1 MDRSRRTEAPSTAI
15 PRRDAM
21 TRPRYIIS
29 IAAELASC
37 HPRTLR
43 IYEEEG
49 LLMPQR
55 RNNLRLYSEADIQR
69 VRIIRFLTRRQRVNL
84 AGVRVILQLEALGK
98 IRVYDLFDEDDLER
112 FADDAAEQRARCG
125 AIDRRSDPEWQLTR
139 PRRLPTPRPPAD
151 DENGTSLDRLQVLP
165 LVALRDT
172 VIFPEMIVPLQV
184 GRDRS
189 VKALD
194 RAVRTSQPVAL
205 VTQRSSE
212 QEDITHVDELYSV
225 GTLAK
230 IAQVIRLQDGT
241 IRAIVQGQRRIRL
254 LDLLQTDPHLEARV
268 ELVEDGTEK
277 TLEVEAL
284 MASIHGQ
291 IEQYVN
297 SGASVPPEV
306 AVAARNIVDGG
317 LLADMTAYSPEM
329 TTEQR
334 QELLETIDIADRL
347 RLASAFLAK
356 QIEVLELKGRIQS
369 EVKSEMDK
377 TQREYILRE
386 QMKAIQKE
394 LGEDDPAV
402 AEATELREKVEQS
415 AMPDEVKEK
424 ALKEV
429 DRLARIPSASPEQGV
444 IRTYVDWLVS
454 LPWGVETDDNL
465 DLDEAEKVLNEDH
478 WGLEKPK
485 ERIVEY
491 MAVRKLAE
499 KIRSPILLFVGPPG
513 VGKTSLG
520 KSIARAMGRKFV
532 RMSLGGIHD
541 EAEIRGHRRTYIGA
555 LPGRVIQN
563 IKTAGSANPVFM
575 LDEIDKVGMDFRGDP
590 SSALLEVLDPE
601 QNNSFQDN
609 YLEVPFDLSKV
620 LFIATANM
628 IDTIPPALRDRM
640 EMIQLPGYTQLE
652 RVRIA
657 ERFLVPKQ
665 LEAHG
670 LTEKNLVFEEGALV
684 RLIQAFTREAGVR
697 NLEREIANVA
707 RKVARRVATD
717 AKTKVV
723 VKADA
728 LEEYLGPARFDY
740 GELDA
745 EDQVGMVTGLVVS
758 DAGGDIVQVEA
769 TKMDGKD
776 DFLLTG
782 QLGDVM
788 KESARAGMSYIRART
803 RELGIDPATFE
814 KSTVHIHVPAGA
826 TPKDGPSAGVTMATA
841 IASLLTGKP
850 ARRDLAMTG
859 EITLRGR
866 VLPIGGLKSKL
877 LAAHLAGVKTVL
889 IPKRNERDLVDVPD
903 EVRQELRIVPV
914 ENMDEVLAEALID
927 APRPAARIKAER
939 DERQK
944 LVARRPRR
952 PRKPAEEAPIAA
964 TGDGAKPSDQPPA
977 GQPA

>member
-1 MDRSRRTEAPSTAI
+1 VATDETNKDIPEITAI
-15 PRRDAM
+15 
-21 TRPRYIIS
+21 
-29 IAAELASC
+29 
-37 HPRTLR
+37 
-43 IYEEEG
+43 
-49 LLMPQR
+49 
-55 RNNLRLYSEADIQR
+55 
-69 VRIIRFLTRRQRVNL
+69 
-84 AGVRVILQLEALGK
+84 
-98 IRVYDLFDEDDLER
+98 EDGDGADLEH
-112 FADDAAEQRARCG
+112 F
-125 AIDRRSDPEWQLTR
+125 
-139 PRRLPTPRPPAD
+139 
-151 DENGTSLDRLQVLP
+151 QVLP

-172 VIFPEMIVPLQV
+172 VIFPEMIVPLTV

-194 RAVRTSQPVAL
+194 RAVRRSQPVAL

-212 QEDITHVDELYSV
+212 QEDIGSADELYPI

-241 IRAIVQGQRRIRL
+241 IRAIVQGQRRVRL
-254 LDLLQTDPHLEARV
+254 LELAQVDPHLEARV
-268 ELVEDGTEK
+268 EVIDDSASK
-277 TLEVEAL
+277 TLEIEAL
-284 MASIHGQ
+284 MSSIHGQ

-306 AVAARNIVDGG
+306 AVAARNITDGG

-334 QELLETIDIADRL
+334 QELLETIDVAERL

-394 LGEDDPAV
+394 LGEDDPSV
-402 AEATELREKVEQS
+402 AEANELREKVEAS
-415 AMPDEVKEK
+415 AMPDEVKAK

-429 DRLARIPSASPEQGV
+429 ERLSRIPSASPEQGV

-465 DLDEAEKVLNEDH
+465 DLEAAEKVLNEDH
-478 WGLEKPK
+478 YGLEKPK

-491 MAVRKLAE
+491 MAVRKLAD

-601 QNNSFQDN
+601 QNFSFADN

-628 IDTIPPALRDRM
+628 LDTIPPALRDRM
-640 EMIQLPGYTQLE
+640 EVIQLPGYTQLE

-670 LTEKNLVFEEGALV
+670 LTEKNLAFEEAALV

-707 RKVARRVATD
+707 RKVARRVAAN
-717 AKTKVV
+717 AKTRVV
-723 VKADA
+723 VKAAD
-728 LEEYLGPARFDY
+728 LEDYLGPGRFEY
-740 GELDA
+740 GELDDT
-745 EDQVGMVTGLVVS
+745 DQVGMVTGLVVS

-776 DFLLTG
+776 DFILTG

-788 KESARAGMSYIRART
+788 KESARAGLSFIRART
-803 RELGIDPATFE
+803 RELGIDPAAFE
-814 KSTVHIHVPAGA
+814 KTTIHIHVPAGA

-841 IASLLTGKP
+841 MASLLTGRP

-889 IPKRNERDLVDVPD
+889 IPKRNEKDLVDVPE
-903 EVRQELRIVPV
+903 EVRTELRIVPV
-914 ENMDEVLAEALID
+914 ENMDQVLAEALID

-944 LVARRPRR
+944 LGTRRPRR
-952 PRKPAEEAPIAA
+952 SRKAATAPIPAPEAPA
-964 TGDGAKPSDQPPA
+964 DQPPA

>member
-1 MDRSRRTEAPSTAI
+1 VVTDDKTPDTPEIEPT
-15 PRRDAM
+15 
-21 TRPRYIIS
+21 
-29 IAAELASC
+29 
-37 HPRTLR
+37 
-43 IYEEEG
+43 
-49 LLMPQR
+49 
-55 RNNLRLYSEADIQR
+55 
-69 VRIIRFLTRRQRVNL
+69 
-84 AGVRVILQLEALGK
+84 
-98 IRVYDLFDEDDLER
+98 DE
-112 FADDAAEQRARCG
+112 
-125 AIDRRSDPEWQLTR
+125 T
-139 PRRLPTPRPPAD
+139 
-151 DENGTSLDRLQVLP
+151 ENGAAALDRVQVLP

-212 QEDITHVDELYSV
+212 QEEIGQADELYTI

-254 LDLLQTDPHLEARV
+254 LDLLQTEPHLEARV
-268 ELVEDGTEK
+268 EVIDDATEK

-291 IEQYVN
+291 IEQYVS

-334 QELLETIDIADRL
+334 QELLETIDVADRL
-347 RLASAFLAK
+347 RLASGFLAK

-402 AEATELREKVEQS
+402 AEASELRERVEQS

-429 DRLARIPSASPEQGV
+429 DRLSRIPSASPEQGV

-454 LPWGVETDDNL
+454 LPWGITTDDNL

-520 KSIARAMGRKFV
+520 KSIARAMGRKFQ

-628 IDTIPPALRDRM
+628 LDTIPPALRDRM
-640 EMIQLPGYTQLE
+640 EVIQLAGYTQLE

-670 LTEKNLVFEEGALV
+670 LTEKNLQFEESALV
-684 RLIQAFTREAGVR
+684 RLIQGFTREAGVR

-707 RKVARRVATD
+707 RKVARRVASDDKYT
-717 AKTKVV
+717 VV
-723 VKADA
+723 IKAED
-728 LEEYLGPARFDY
+728 LEEYLGPGRFEY

-769 TKMDGKD
+769 TKMEGKD
-776 DFLLTG
+776 DFILTG

-803 RELGIDPATFE
+803 KEFGIDQGAFE
-814 KSTVHIHVPAGA
+814 KTTIHIHVPAGA

-841 IASLLTGKP
+841 MASLLTGKP
-850 ARRDLAMTG
+850 VRRDLAMTG

-889 IPKRNERDLVDVPD
+889 IPKRNEKDLVDVPE
-903 EVRQELRIVPV
+903 EVLTQLRVVPV
-914 ENMDEVLAEALID
+914 ENMDQVLAEALIE
-927 APRPAARIKAER
+927 APRSAARIKAER

-952 PRKPAEEAPIAA
+952 ARKPKAETPIPAS
-964 TGDGAKPSDQPPA
+964 DGPSSEQPPA

>member
-1 MDRSRRTEAPSTAI
+1 MATEETPDI
-15 PRRDAM
+15 PQPATD
-21 TRPRYIIS
+21 
-29 IAAELASC
+29 
-37 HPRTLR
+37 
-43 IYEEEG
+43 
-49 LLMPQR
+49 
-55 RNNLRLYSEADIQR
+55 EAD
-69 VRIIRFLTRRQRVNL
+69 
-84 AGVRVILQLEALGK
+84 
-98 IRVYDLFDEDDLER
+98 EDQE
-112 FADDAAEQRARCG
+112 
-125 AIDRRSDPEWQLTR
+125 
-139 PRRLPTPRPPAD
+139 
-151 DENGTSLDRLQVLP
+151 LDKLQVLP

-212 QEDITHVDELYSV
+212 QEEIGSVDELYTI

-241 IRAIVQGQRRIRL
+241 IRAIVQGRRRIRL
-254 LDLLQTDPHLEARV
+254 LDLLQTEPHLEARV
-268 ELVEDGTEK
+268 EIIDDATEK

-284 MASIHGQ
+284 MASIHAQ

-297 SGASVPPEV
+297 SGAPVPPEV
-306 AVAARNIVDGG
+306 AVAARNITDGG

-334 QELLETIDIADRL
+334 QELLETVDIADRL
-347 RLASAFLAK
+347 RLASQFLAK

-402 AEATELREKVEQS
+402 AEASDLRERVEAS
-415 AMPDEVKEK
+415 GMPEEVKAR

-429 DRLARIPSASPEQGV
+429 DRLSRIPSASPEQGV

-454 LPWGVETDDNL
+454 LPWGIETDDNL
-465 DLDEAEKVLNEDH
+465 DLDEAEKILNEDH

-555 LPGRVIQN
+555 LPGRVMQN

-601 QNNSFQDN
+601 QNNTFADN

-628 IDTIPPALRDRM
+628 LDTIPPALRDRM
-640 EMIQLPGYTQLE
+640 EVIQLPGYTQLE

-657 ERFLVPKQ
+657 ERFLMPKQ
-665 LEAHG
+665 LENHG
-670 LTEKNLVFEEGALV
+670 LTAENLQFEEASLV

-707 RKVARRVATD
+707 RKVARRVAGNAETS
-717 AKTKVV
+717 VV
-723 VKADA
+723 VKPEE
-728 LEEYLGPARFDY
+728 LEDYLGPARFDY
-740 GELDA
+740 GELEA
-745 EDQVGMVTGLVVS
+745 EDQIGMVTGLVVS

-769 TKMDGKD
+769 TRMDGKD
-776 DFLLTG
+776 DFILTG
-782 QLGDVM
+782 QLGSVM
-788 KESARAGMSYIRART
+788 QESARAGLSFIRART
-803 RELGIDPATFE
+803 KELGIDPGSFE
-814 KSTVHIHVPAGA
+814 KSTLHIHVPAGA

-841 IASLLTGKP
+841 MASLLTGKP
-850 ARRDLAMTG
+850 VRRDLAMTG

-889 IPKRNERDLVDVPD
+889 IPKRNEKDLVDVPE
-903 EVRQELRIVPV
+903 EVREQLRIVPV
-914 ENMDEVLAEALID
+914 ENMDEVLAEALIE
-927 APRPAARIKAER
+927 APRSAARIKAER
-939 DERQK
+939 QQRQSQ
-944 LVARRPRR
+944 VTRRPRR
-952 PRKPAEEAPIAA
+952 ARKPAEPAPIPAA
-964 TGDGAKPSDQPPA
+964 GETPKDQPPA

>member
-1 MDRSRRTEAPSTAI
+1 VATDDKNQEI
-15 PRRDAM
+15 PEIDA
-21 TRPRYIIS
+21 S
-29 IAAELASC
+29 
-37 HPRTLR
+37 
-43 IYEEEG
+43 EEE
-49 LLMPQR
+49 
-55 RNNLRLYSEADIQR
+55 N
-69 VRIIRFLTRRQRVNL
+69 
-84 AGVRVILQLEALGK
+84 
-98 IRVYDLFDEDDLER
+98 
-112 FADDAAEQRARCG
+112 G
-125 AIDRRSDPEWQLTR
+125 AP
-139 PRRLPTPRPPAD
+139 
-151 DENGTSLDRLQVLP
+151 LDRVQVLP

-172 VIFPEMIVPLQV
+172 VIFPEMIVPLTV

-205 VTQRSSE
+205 LTQRSSE
-212 QEDITHVDELYSV
+212 QEEISQVDELYAV

-254 LDLLQTDPHLEARV
+254 LDLVQNDPHLEGRV
-268 ELVEDGTEK
+268 ELIEDKAEK

-291 IEQYVN
+291 IEQYIN

-334 QELLETIDIADRL
+334 QELLETIDVADRL
-347 RLASAFLAK
+347 RLASQFLAK

-402 AEATELREKVEQS
+402 AEAGELRTKVEES

-454 LPWGVETDDNL
+454 LPWGVESDDNL
-465 DLDEAEKVLNEDH
+465 DLDESEKVLNEDH
-478 WGLEKPK
+478 YGLEKPK
-485 ERIVEY
+485 ERILEY

-555 LPGRVIQN
+555 LPGRVIQS

-601 QNNSFQDN
+601 QNNTFQDN

-628 IDTIPPALRDRM
+628 LDTIPPALRDRM
-640 EMIQLPGYTQLE
+640 EVIQLPGYTQLE
-652 RVRIA
+652 KLRIA
-657 ERFLVPKQ
+657 QRFLVPKQ
-665 LEAHG
+665 LENHG
-670 LTEKNLVFEEGALV
+670 LSPEQLDITEPALV
-684 RLIQAFTREAGVR
+684 RLIQAFTKEAGVR

-707 RKVARRVATD
+707 RKVARRVAAD
-717 AKTKVV
+717 DKVKV
-723 VKADA
+723 TVEPDQ
-728 LEEYLGPARFDY
+728 LEEYLGPARFEY
-740 GELDA
+740 GELES

-758 DAGGDIVQVEA
+758 EVGGDIVQVEA
-769 TKMDGKD
+769 TRMEGKD
-776 DFLLTG
+776 EFILTG

-788 KESARAGMSYIRART
+788 KESARAGLSYIRART
-803 RELGIDPATFE
+803 KQLGIDPASYE
-814 KSTVHIHVPAGA
+814 KQTLHIHVPAGA

-841 IASLLTGKP
+841 MASLLTGQP
-850 ARRDLAMTG
+850 VRRDLAMTG

-889 IPKRNERDLVDVPD
+889 IPKRNEKDLVDVPED
-903 EVRQELRIVPV
+903 VRNELRIVPV
-914 ENMDEVLAEALID
+914 ETMDEVLAEALISE
-927 APRPAARIKAER
+927 PRSARRIKAER
-939 DERQK
+939 AERQK
-944 LVARRPRR
+944 RVAAPRR
-952 PRKPAEEAPIAA
+952 RRRQDEAPVAA
-964 TGDGAKPSDQPPA
+964 TPPKPEPVQPPA
-977 GQPA
+977 GAQ

>member
-1 MDRSRRTEAPSTAI
+1 MNHMDSENHENEVAPEQLRDDETPEAETNEVETS
-15 PRRDAM
+15 
-21 TRPRYIIS
+21 
-29 IAAELASC
+29 AE
-37 HPRTLR
+37 
-43 IYEEEG
+43 
-49 LLMPQR
+49 
-55 RNNLRLYSEADIQR
+55 
-69 VRIIRFLTRRQRVNL
+69 
-84 AGVRVILQLEALGK
+84 
-98 IRVYDLFDEDDLER
+98 
-112 FADDAAEQRARCG
+112 AR
-125 AIDRRSDPEWQLTR
+125 DPESR
-139 PRRLPTPRPPAD
+139 D
-151 DENGTSLDRLQVLP
+151 VDKIQVLP
-165 LVALRDT
+165 MVALRDT

-194 RAVRTSQPVAL
+194 RAVRASSPVAL

-212 QEDITHVDELYSV
+212 TEEVNSVDELYGV

-241 IRAIVQGQRRIRL
+241 IRAIVQGQRRVRL
-254 LDLLQTDPHLEARV
+254 LDLLQVEPHLEARV
-268 ELVEDGTEK
+268 ETIDDAHSK

-284 MASIHGQ
+284 MASVQGQ
-291 IEQYVN
+291 IEQYVT

-306 AVAARNIVDGG
+306 AIAARNITDAG
-317 LLADMTAYSPEM
+317 LLADMVAYSPEM
-329 TTEQR
+329 STELR
-334 QELLETIDIADRL
+334 QQLLETIDVPDRL
-347 RLASAFLAK
+347 RLVSQFLAK

-394 LGEDDPAV
+394 LGDDDPAV
-402 AEATELREKVEQS
+402 AEANELRERVEQS

-429 DRLARIPSASPEQGV
+429 DRLSRIPSASPEQGV

-454 LPWGVETDDNL
+454 LPWGQLTDDNL
-465 DLDEAEKVLNEDH
+465 NLSEAEKVLNEDH
-478 WGLEKPK
+478 YGLEKPK

-520 KSIARAMGRKFV
+520 RSIARAMGRKFV

-555 LPGRVIQN
+555 LPGRVIQS
-563 IKTAGSANPVFM
+563 IKTAASANPVFM

-601 QNNSFQDN
+601 QNFSFQDN

-628 IDTIPPALRDRM
+628 LDTIPPALRDRM
-640 EMIQLPGYTQLE
+640 EVIQLPGYTQLE
-652 RVRIA
+652 KLRIA
-657 ERFLVPKQ
+657 QKFLMPKQ

-670 LTEKNLVFEEGALV
+670 LTEKQLIIEEPAMV
-684 RLIQAFTREAGVR
+684 RLIQAFTKEAGVR
-697 NLEREIANVA
+697 NLEREIANLA
-707 RKVARRVATD
+707 RKVARRVAD
-717 AKTKVV
+717 DSKVKVV
-723 VKADA
+723 VKASE
-728 LEEYLGPARFDY
+728 LEDYLGPARFDY
-740 GELDA
+740 GELEA
-745 EDQVGMVTGLVVS
+745 EDQIGMATGLVVS
-758 DAGGDIVQVEA
+758 DAGGDIVQIES
-769 TKMDGKD
+769 TRMEGKD
-776 DFLLTG
+776 EIILTG
-782 QLGDVM
+782 QLGNVM
-788 KESARAGMSYIRART
+788 QESARAGLSYVRARAKQ
-803 RELGIDPATFE
+803 LGISADSFGKETI
-814 KSTVHIHVPAGA
+814 HIHVPAGA

-841 IASLLTGKP
+841 VASLLTGKP
-850 ARRDLAMTG
+850 VRRDLAMTG

-889 IPKRNERDLVDVPD
+889 IPRRNEKDLIEVP
-903 EVRQELRIVPV
+903 EEIRQQLRIVPV
-914 ENMDEVLAEALID
+914 DSMDEVLAEALID
-927 APRPAARIKAER
+927 QPRPAARIKAER
-939 DERQK
+939 AARQK
-944 LVARRPRR
+944 AAVIRRPSRR
-952 PRKPAEEAPIAA
+952 KVPATPRIPVQQPPVE
-964 TGDGAKPSDQPPA
+964 QPPA
-977 GQPA
+977 PAAGNVPG

>member
-1 MDRSRRTEAPSTAI
+1 MASDETQNIPEA
-15 PRRDAM
+15 
-21 TRPRYIIS
+21 
-29 IAAELASC
+29 AA
-37 HPRTLR
+37 
-43 IYEEEG
+43 
-49 LLMPQR
+49 
-55 RNNLRLYSEADIQR
+55 
-69 VRIIRFLTRRQRVNL
+69 
-84 AGVRVILQLEALGK
+84 
-98 IRVYDLFDEDDLER
+98 DE
-112 FADDAAEQRARCG
+112 
-125 AIDRRSDPEWQLTR
+125 
-139 PRRLPTPRPPAD
+139 
-151 DENGTSLDRLQVLP
+151 ENGANFERVQVLP

-205 VTQRSSE
+205 VTQRSSD
-212 QEDITHVDELYSV
+212 QEEINGVDELYPV

-254 LDLLQTDPHLEARV
+254 LDLLQTEPYLEARV
-268 ELVEDGTEK
+268 EVLDDVTEK

-284 MASIHGQ
+284 MASIHAQ

-297 SGASVPPEV
+297 SGAAVPPEV
-306 AVAARNIVDGG
+306 AVAARNISDGG
-317 LLADMTAYSPEM
+317 LLADMTAYSPDM

-334 QELLETIDIADRL
+334 QELLETVDVADRL
-347 RLASAFLAK
+347 RLASQFLAK

-402 AEATELREKVEQS
+402 AEASELREKVEQS
-415 AMPDEVKEK
+415 AMPDDVKER

-429 DRLARIPSASPEQGV
+429 DRLGRIPSASPEQGV

-454 LPWGVETDDNL
+454 LPWGIDTDDNL
-465 DLDEAEKVLNEDH
+465 DLEDAEKILNEDH

-601 QNNSFQDN
+601 QNNTFQDN

-628 IDTIPPALRDRM
+628 LDTIPAALRDRM
-640 EMIQLPGYTQLE
+640 EVIQLPGYTQLE

-665 LEAHG
+665 LENHG
-670 LTEKNLVFEEGALV
+670 LTAEQPRLRGSRVGAPDPGIHP
-684 RLIQAFTREAGVR
+684 RGGRSEPRARDRQCGAQGRPPRG
-697 NLEREIANVA
+697 ERS
-707 RKVARRVATD
+707 
-717 AKTKVV
+717 
-723 VKADA
+723 
-728 LEEYLGPARFDY
+728 
-740 GELDA
+740 
-745 EDQVGMVTGLVVS
+745 EDQGHRQGRGSRGVP
-758 DAGGDIVQVEA
+758 
-769 TKMDGKD
+769 
-776 DFLLTG
+776 
-782 QLGDVM
+782 
-788 KESARAGMSYIRART
+788 RAG
-803 RELGIDPATFE
+803 
-814 KSTVHIHVPAGA
+814 TV
-826 TPKDGPSAGVTMATA
+826 
-841 IASLLTGKP
+841 
-850 ARRDLAMTG
+850 
-859 EITLRGR
+859 R
-866 VLPIGGLKSKL
+866 V
-877 LAAHLAGVKTVL
+877 
-889 IPKRNERDLVDVPD
+889 R
-903 EVRQELRIVPV
+903 
-914 ENMDEVLAEALID
+914 
-927 APRPAARIKAER
+927 
-939 DERQK
+939 
-944 LVARRPRR
+944 
-952 PRKPAEEAPIAA
+952 
-964 TGDGAKPSDQPPA
+964 
-977 GQPA
+977 